1 MRQHGET
8 EEKMMGRLGERK
20 RRNELSQALTCGS
33 SPVHE
38 ECGLYS
44 LSKCCEEEI
53 SRKKYYSRMAQRKNR
68 GFYGIHQIIRR
79 KPVGKSRTK

>member
-1 MRQHGET
+1 MQQRKERVRDMRQNGET
-8 EEKMMGRLGERK
+8 EEKMTGRLGERK

-44 LSKCCEEEI
+44 LSKCCEEKI
-53 SRKKYYSRMAQRKNR
+53 SRKKHYSRMAQRKIEA
-68 GFYGIHQIIRR
+68 FMEYIRL
-79 KPVGKSRTK
+79 